1 MQTAMQTANA
11 EVVVGHREPR
21 LPDLIWV
28 KAVSVASMGLAR
40 ILEREFRV
48 HRGDLPPAG
57 ALSAPSAV
65 LCCLDGSEQVEDI
78 APLVQSVKE
87 EAPEAAVMVLSPTL
101 ELPLICAAVSAGA
114 RGFLHTGMP
123 PHQLAR
129 ALSVVLAGEMAL
141 PRRILQASIE
151 RLNQQQRAPDLSVLS
166 ERQSEILELAA
177 DGLFNAQI
185 AKRIYL
191 SESIAEP
198 RRWQGASDV
207 PVRCGS
213 VPMKQGLVV
222 DDHDLF
228 RQVLALILEQH
239 TDLKEN
245 LQAGSIA
252 EAHRVLDDLDHH
264 VDLAIV
270 DLDLPDGDATKLIEE
285 LCELGV
291 PVLALISHSSL
302 KRRESALQAGA
313 GEVLT
318 TATSGQEIVDT
329 AKRLISR

>member
-1 MQTAMQTANA
+1 
-11 EVVVGHREPR
+11 
-21 LPDLIWV
+21 
-28 KAVSVASMGLAR
+28 
-40 ILEREFRV
+40 
-48 HRGDLPPAG
+48 
-57 ALSAPSAV
+57 
-65 LCCLDGSEQVEDI
+65 
-78 APLVQSVKE
+78 
-87 EAPEAAVMVLSPTL
+87 
-101 ELPLICAAVSAGA
+101 
-114 RGFLHTGMP
+114 
-123 PHQLAR
+123 
-129 ALSVVLAGEMAL
+129 
-141 PRRILQASIE
+141 
-151 RLNQQQRAPDLSVLS
+151 
-166 ERQSEILELAA
+166 
-177 DGLFNAQI
+177 
-185 AKRIYL
+185 
-191 SESIAEP
+191 
-198 RRWQGASDV
+198 
-207 PVRCGS
+207 
-213 VPMKQGLVV
+213 MKQGLVV

-291 PVLALISHSSL
+291 PVLVLTSHSSL
-302 KRRESALQAGA
+302 ERRESALQAGA